1 MPNPCPIPN
10 AFPFSIHSLCIH
22 LFRCIY
28 LDVFIYLDLE
38 PDADIAG
45 VPLRCP
51 STCWPAPEQRQF
63 EERAISILTFK
74 FSVE

>member
-10 AFPFSIHSLCIH
+10 AFPVSIHSLCIH

-28 LDVFIYLDLE
+28 LDVFIYLDLG

-45 VPLRCP
+45 VPF
-51 STCWPAPEQRQF
+51 TC
-63 EERAISILTFK
+63 
-74 FSVE
+74 

>member
-10 AFPFSIHSLCIH
+10 AFPVSIHSLCIH

-28 LDVFIYLDLE
+28 LDVFIYLDLG

-51 STCWPAPEQRQF
+51 LPADLLQSRGSLKKEPYP
-63 EERAISILTFK
+63 S
-74 FSVE
+74 